1 MSKRIAVIDCGTN
14 TFNLLIADLE
24 EGNWKT
30 VFNTKQAV
38 KLGQGGFSKEGI
50 RKERYLVGMDALK
63 SHRET
68 ILNYQVDDTFAFATS
83 ALREAGNGQRFVKEA
98 AERFGIHIKLIDGD
112 REAALIMKGVRQ
124 SLDLKGETALIM
136 DIGGGS
142 TEFIIANDTQL
153 FWKESFP
160 LGVSRLYEQLQPQD
174 PIEEEEV
181 LSLKKHLSEVLL
193 TLDQAVKEHSPVF
206 LLGSSGSF
214 DSIVDMAYFKWGG
227 ERNPLSNP
235 VSMDHFNSLFD
246 ELIGSTKNERLLVP
260 GLQPIRADFM
270 VIALIMIKFTLERY
284 NLNRIHQSNYALKE
298 GVLFELAQ
306 KAAETE

>member
-38 KLGQGGFSKEGI
+38 KLGKGGFSKEGI
-50 RKERYLVGMDALK
+50 RKERYLIGMDALK
-63 SHRET
+63 NHRET
-68 ILNYQVDDTFAFATS
+68 ILNYKAEQTFAFATS

-98 AERFGIHIKLIDGD
+98 EERFGIQIKLIDGD
-112 REAALIMKGVRQ
+112 REAGLIMKGVRQ
-124 SLDLKGETALIM
+124 SIDLKGETALIM

-160 LGVSRLYEQLQPQD
+160 LGVSRLFEQLQPQD
-174 PIEEEEV
+174 PIHETEV
-181 LSLKKHLSEVLL
+181 IALKNHLTKVLH
-193 TLDQAVKEHSPVF
+193 TLDQAVKDHSPSI

-214 DSIVDMAYFKWGG
+214 DSIVDMAHFKWNT
-227 ERNPLSNP
+227 ERSPLSNY
-235 VSMDHFNSLFD
+235 VSMDHFNLLFD

-270 VIALIMIKFTLERY
+270 VIAMIMIKFTLERY
-284 NLNRIHQSNYALKE
+284 NLNRIYQSNYALKE

-306 KAAETE
+306 NTTETE

>member
-38 KLGQGGFSKEGI
+38 KLGKGGFSKEGI
-50 RKERYLVGMDALK
+50 RKERYLIGMDALK
-63 SHRET
+63 THQET
-68 ILNYQVDDTFAFATS
+68 ILNYKAEQTFAFATS

-98 AERFGIHIKLIDGD
+98 EERFGIQIKLIDGD
-112 REAALIMKGVRQ
+112 REAGLIMKGVRQ
-124 SLDLKGETALIM
+124 SIDLKGETALIM

-160 LGVSRLYEQLQPQD
+160 LGVSRLFEQLQPQD
-174 PIEEEEV
+174 PIHETEV
-181 LSLKKHLSEVLL
+181 IALKNHLTKVLL
-193 TLDQAVKEHSPVF
+193 TLDQAVKDHSPSI

-214 DSIVDMAYFKWGG
+214 DSIVDMAHFKWDTV
-227 ERNPLSNP
+227 RNPLSND
-235 VSMDHFNSLFD
+235 VSMDHFNLLFD

-270 VIALIMIKFTLERY
+270 VIAMIMIKFTLERY
-284 NLNRIHQSNYALKE
+284 NLNRIYQSNYALKE

-306 KAAETE
+306 NNTETE